1 MRRSP
6 RLDPYVEDEDGWF
19 DWAAPGDE
27 VHEFVND
34 LARPIGTYLYG
45 RRMNET
51 TVFWETVSKGVV
63 RRGQS

>member
-1 MRRSP
+1 M
-6 RLDPYVEDEDGWF
+6 DGYVDDEDGRF